1 MSWKE
6 RMKEIGGCDVAF
18 LTVDGEVLT
27 FLVCSEPV
35 LIEGKFK
42 GKQTKRLAFVIVT
55 LEGVTVFVVGMRV
68 ARKLSK
74 YEDQFETH
82 AFEVIRHGES
92 NDQDTTYQVSRVD
105 DVRIFEA
112 LQVIRDRDFD
122 PGKIDELMVEV
133 EDVIKG

>member
-6 RMKEIGGCDVAF
+6 IMKEIGGCDVAF

-27 FLVCSEPV
+27 FLVCSDPV

-74 YEDQFETH
+74 FEDYFGSH
-82 AFEVIRHGES
+82 AFEVIRHGEQ
-92 NDQDTTYQVSRVD
+92 NDQDTTYNVT
-105 DVRIFEA
+105 RIDNDETFKA
-112 LQVIRDRDFD
+112 LQVIQVRDFD
-122 PGKIDELMVEV
+122 PDMIDELMAEV